1 MGDREVK
8 TGVEGRSWVE
18 IFTSNWILARFLFG
32 LVFVVVVSGVTL
44 YEVIS
49 LLRPTLAV
57 NSQEGTIT
65 LSGFGQPDR
74 ALLLLPASQF
84 WVDTGIDVSAKQQV
98 RVSCGGNVHL
108 AVHRLVESA
117 KTPTEPLHHV
127 WGGPDGNPSEDRPID
142 VSRRKMLVEPN
153 VKIGAVIAF
162 IKAPSDAAPGPSNP
176 RPHGIQVVGR
186 QNYIRGTGRLYLTVN
201 DLVFEDTPENGQA
214 FIGNQDIVDA
224 SYGKGI
230 RSVDELSKEWEGLRK
245 NQRTLAFYDDNIGD
259 FLVQVAF
266 ESK

>member
-1 MGDREVK
+1 MNSAVK
-8 TGVEGRSWVE
+8 SHSWVE
-18 IFTSNWILARFLFG
+18 IFKSNGILARFLFG

-74 ALLLLPASQF
+74 AILLLPASQL

-108 AVHRLVESA
+108 AVHRLVQSA
-117 KTPTEPLHHV
+117 KSPTEPLHHV

-142 VSRRKMLVEPN
+142 ISRRKMLVDPN
-153 VKIGAVIAF
+153 AKIGAVMAF
-162 IKAPSDAAPGPSNP
+162 IKSPSEAAPGLSNP
-176 RPHGIQVVGR
+176 RPHGIQFVGR
-186 QNYIRGTGRLYLTVN
+186 QNYIQGTGRLYLTVN
-201 DLVFEDTPENGQA
+201 DLIFEDTRENRLA

-224 SYGKGI
+224 SYAKGT
-230 RSVDELSKEWEGLRK
+230 RSAKDLSKEWEGLKK
-245 NQRTLAFYDDNIGD
+245 NQRTSAFYDDNIGD

-266 ESK
+266 ESQ